1 MKKTFLKILFCTI
14 AFIMILAIK
23 NMVKANTIDSVN
35 IVINLS
41 QDGVGHVS
49 EEWQTSLDEGTEI
62 KHSFKNLGDCK
73 ISNFKVVDEFGNN
86 FTEEKNWKSND
97 NIEINKQKCAMVNTT
112 DGVDLYWGIGQ
123 YGSNAYFLEY
133 DITNFVSNLKDQNQ
147 MIYFEFFQKG
157 REEIRH
163 VGINIASED
172 TLFTN
177 IAEVWGYG
185 SDNGLYQINAI
196 GEIYYSSLGKLETN
210 ESVIML
216 VRFNPNTFTNI
227 TNSINHDIS
236 YYEKK
241 VDKKDTGILT
251 NKGIIL
257 ALLIFI
263 LAGIAIFIFLN
274 IRKKETNKTRKKCKN
289 SQLH

>member
-1 MKKTFLKILFCTI
+1 
-14 AFIMILAIK
+14 
-23 NMVKANTIDSVN
+23 
-35 IVINLS
+35 
-41 QDGVGHVS
+41 
-49 EEWQTSLDEGTEI
+49 
-62 KHSFKNLGDCK
+62 
-73 ISNFKVVDEFGNN
+73 
-86 FTEEKNWKSND
+86 
-97 NIEINKQKCAMVNTT
+97 
-112 DGVDLYWGIGQ
+112 
-123 YGSNAYFLEY
+123 
-133 DITNFVSNLKDQNQ
+133 
-147 MIYFEFFQKG
+147 
-157 REEIRH
+157 
-163 VGINIASED
+163 
-172 TLFTN
+172 
-177 IAEVWGYG
+177 
-185 SDNGLYQINAI
+185 
-196 GEIYYSSLGKLETN
+196 
-210 ESVIML
+210 ML